1 MPVDFHQLVLG
12 KRMQPKPREGTE
24 LGFLV
29 QERQMCWRC
38 YGSGCEPENHSAKC
52 APCRGSGFIVE
63 ERSLPM
69 ALAALNIV
77 ATENS
82 EAIWVSKNVKPVS
95 PSPSKYHGLKVF
107 AFCPQ
112 EITKTKIP
120 YAFILKI
127 NNQASLVDGF
137 DFLSDVIGDV
147 MSDFFRGCATEANEV
162 CWLYRDLNKSLYL
175 IELNGEEK
183 LTGAKKIANDWD
195 GSDYDADG
203 IPRFIDNRLQLM
215 IQDVIF
221 KISNG
226 HA

>member
-1 MPVDFHQLVLG
+1 M
-12 KRMQPKPREGTE
+12 
-24 LGFLV
+24 V

-38 YGSGCEPENHSAKC
+38 YGSGCEPENHSAEC

-77 ATENS
+77 TTENS
-82 EAIWVSKNVKPVS
+82 EAIWVSKNAKPGG
-95 PSPSKYHGLKVF
+95 PSPSKYLGLKVF

-120 YAFILKI
+120 YAFILRI

-137 DFLSDVIGDV
+137 DFFADVIGGV
-147 MSDFFRGCATEANEV
+147 MSDFFRRYATEASEV
-162 CWLYRDLNKSLYL
+162 CWLYRDLDKSLHL
-175 IELNGEEK
+175 IELNTEDK
-183 LTGAKKIANDWD
+183 LTGANKIANDWD
-195 GSDYDADG
+195 GSDYGSDG
-203 IPRFIDNRLQLM
+203 IPCHVDNRLQLM

-221 KISNG
+221 TISNG
-226 HA
+226 RA